1 MRNRLTVKS
10 RDGSR
15 AVRPRRLRFRD
26 RAGFTLLEILLV
38 VLIISVLAALV
49 APRIVGRGREARIA
63 AAKQQIQNFE
73 TALNLYYLDNDT
85 YPTTE
90 QGLEALVTEPTTDPV
105 PANWQ
110 GPYLEKGIPKDPWGN
125 DYIYTSPG
133 EHNPDR
139 FDILS
144 YGPDGKE
151 GGGDDIANYEIE
163 KQY

>member
-1 MRNRLTVKS
+1 MVGRKMVSPGGRGSGRL
-10 RDGSR
+10 
-15 AVRPRRLRFRD
+15 PRRRR
-26 RAGFTLLEILLV
+26 RQAGFTLLELLLV

-49 APRIVGRGREARIA
+49 APRIIGRGREARIA
-63 AAKQQIQNFE
+63 AVQQQIQNFE

-90 QGLEALVTEPTTDPV
+90 QGLEALISEPGTEPL
-105 PANWQ
+105 PANWK
-110 GPYLEKGIPKDPWGN
+110 GPYLERGLPKDPWGN
-125 DYIYTSPG
+125 DYIYASPG

-144 YGPDGKE
+144 YGPDRKE

-163 KQY
+163 EY